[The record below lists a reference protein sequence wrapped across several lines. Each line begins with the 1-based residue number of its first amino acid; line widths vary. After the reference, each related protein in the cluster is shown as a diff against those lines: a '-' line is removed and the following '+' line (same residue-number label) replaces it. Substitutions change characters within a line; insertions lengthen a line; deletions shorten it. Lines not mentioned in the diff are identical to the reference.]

1 MHGARANLV
10 KTCNRQSVTTAPSFG
25 LVQYCWQAMGILHL
39 PKISQTSALPEI
51 IASMLQ
57 PTKTVA
63 RLSPPQWPPF
73 PPSIPLKI
81 AIVQLKKQTSGGRW
95 GKRPPFPLPIVPRAL
110 SFCLSP
116 ALYDTKRERAS
127 IQTINYHSR
136 LRHYTVMVLN
146 CTKVCVSFGC
156 FSFICFSFLLFSGW
170 LYSYKRNLL
179 SVLQKTAVLTNPINH
194 VKYILKNY
202 YLVTVNK
209 NRFAR
214 VTITLHVS

>member
-1 MHGARANLV
+1 MDDGKRDF
-10 KTCNRQSVTTAPSFG
+10 PF
-25 LVQYCWQAMGILHL
+25 
-39 PKISQTSALPEI
+39 PFP
-51 IASMLQ
+51 
-57 PTKTVA
+57 
-63 RLSPPQWPPF
+63 LSPP
-73 PPSIPLKI
+73 
-81 AIVQLKKQTSGGRW
+81 
-95 GKRPPFPLPIVPRAL
+95 AL

-116 ALYDTKRERAS
+116 TTQRERAS
-127 IQTINYHSR
+127 IQTINFHLR

-156 FSFICFSFLLFSGW
+156 FSFICSSFLLFSGW

-179 SVLQKTAVLTNPINH
+179 SVLQKTAVLTNSINY

>member
-63 RLSPPQWPPF
+63 RLSPPQWLPF
-73 PPSIPLKI
+73 PLSIPPKMVIL
-81 AIVQLKKQTSGGRW
+81 QLKKQTSGGRW
-95 GKRPPFPLPIVPRAL
+95 EKRPPFPLPIVSRAL

-116 ALYDTKRERAS
+116 ALYDTKRESQYPDNKLPLALTSLHRNGLELYKS
-127 IQTINYHSR
+127 LRFFWLFFIHLFFLFYSFQDGFILIKQT
-136 LRHYTVMVLN
+136 
-146 CTKVCVSFGC
+146 CCPC
-156 FSFICFSFLLFSGW
+156 FRRRQ
-170 LYSYKRNLL
+170 YS
-179 SVLQKTAVLTNPINH
+179 QIP
-194 VKYILKNY
+194 
-202 YLVTVNK
+202 
-209 NRFAR
+209 
-214 VTITLHVS
+214 

>member
-1 MHGARANLV
+1 MAPIPTEYSTKNSNSVVKKANERWTMGKETSL
-10 KTCNRQSVTTAPSFG
+10 SPSHCPPRF
-25 LVQYCWQAMGILHL
+25 LFV
-39 PKISQTSALPEI
+39 S
-51 IASMLQ
+51 LQ
-57 PTKTVA
+57 PSTT
-63 RLSPPQWPPF
+63 Q
-73 PPSIPLKI
+73 
-81 AIVQLKKQTSGGRW
+81 
-95 GKRPPFPLPIVPRAL
+95 
-110 SFCLSP
+110 
-116 ALYDTKRERAS
+116 RERAD

-156 FSFICFSFLLFSGW
+156 FSFICSSFLLFSGW

-179 SVLQKTAVLTNPINH
+179 SVLQKTAVLTNPINY

>member
-25 LVQYCWQAMGILHL
+25 LVQYFWQAMDILHL
-39 PKISQTSALPEI
+39 PRISQTSVLPEI

-73 PPSIPLKI
+73 PQSIPLKI
-81 AIVQLKKQTSGGRW
+81 AILSLKKQTSGGRQE
-95 GKRPPFPLPIVPRAL
+95 KRPPFPFPLFPARFLFL
-110 SFCLSP
+110 SLQP
-116 ALYDTKRERAS
+116 PTTQRERAS

-146 CTKVCVSFGC
+146 CTKVCASFRCVSY
-156 FSFICFSFLLFSGW
+156 ICFSFLLFSGW
-170 LYSYKRNLL
+170 LYSNKTNLL
-179 SVLQKTAVLTNPINH
+179 SVLQKTAVLTNSIN
-194 VKYILKNY
+194 Y
-202 YLVTVNK
+202 VNIYQK
-209 NRFAR
+209 
-214 VTITLHVS
+214 TIIW

>member
-1 MHGARANLV
+1 MAPIPTEYSTKNSNSVVKKANERW
-10 KTCNRQSVTTAPSFG
+10 T
-25 LVQYCWQAMGILHL
+25 MG
-39 PKISQTSALPEI
+39 KETS
-51 IASMLQ
+51 
-57 PTKTVA
+57 
-63 RLSPPQWPPF
+63 LSPSHCP
-73 PPSIPLKI
+73 
-81 AIVQLKKQTSGGRW
+81 
-95 GKRPPFPLPIVPRAL
+95 PRAF
-110 SFCLSP
+110 FCLSP

-136 LRHYTVMVLN
+136 LRHYTEMVLN

-179 SVLQKTAVLTNPINH
+179 SVLQKTAVLTNPINY

>member
-95 GKRPPFPLPIVPRAL
+95 GKRPPFPLPIVSRAL

-116 ALYDTKRERAS
+116 ALYDTKRESQYPDNKLPLALTSLHRNGLELYKS
-127 IQTINYHSR
+127 
-136 LRHYTVMVLN
+136 LRFFWL
-146 CTKVCVSFGC
+146 F
-156 FSFICFSFLLFSGW
+156 FIHLFFFFTLFRMALFL
-170 LYSYKRNLL
+170 
-179 SVLQKTAVLTNPINH
+179 
-194 VKYILKNY
+194 
-202 YLVTVNK
+202 
-209 NRFAR
+209 
-214 VTITLHVS
+214 

>member
-1 MHGARANLV
+1 MDDGERD
-10 KTCNRQSVTTAPSFG
+10 
-25 LVQYCWQAMGILHL
+25 L
-39 PKISQTSALPEI
+39 P
-51 IASMLQ
+51 
-57 PTKTVA
+57 
-63 RLSPPQWPPF
+63 F
-73 PPSIPLKI
+73 
-81 AIVQLKKQTSGGRW
+81 
-95 GKRPPFPLPIVPRAL
+95 PFPL
-110 SFCLSP
+110 SP
-116 ALYDTKRERAS
+116 ARFLFVQPSTTQRERAS

-156 FSFICFSFLLFSGW
+156 FSFICSSFLLFSGW

-179 SVLQKTAVLTNPINH
+179 SVLQKTAVLTNSINY

>member
-1 MHGARANLV
+1 MDDEERD
-10 KTCNRQSVTTAPSFG
+10 
-25 LVQYCWQAMGILHL
+25 L
-39 PKISQTSALPEI
+39 P
-51 IASMLQ
+51 
-57 PTKTVA
+57 
-63 RLSPPQWPPF
+63 F
-73 PPSIPLKI
+73 
-81 AIVQLKKQTSGGRW
+81 
-95 GKRPPFPLPIVPRAL
+95 PFPL
-110 SFCLSP
+110 SP
-116 ALYDTKRERAS
+116 ARFLFVSLQPSTTQRERAD

-156 FSFICFSFLLFSGW
+156 FSFICSSFLLFSGW

-179 SVLQKTAVLTNPINH
+179 SVLQKTAVLTNPINY